1 MGLNVLQKFGIQICI
16 NTNTGHKL
24 HKNPKNGFIFKLLII
39 NYYELTETLQN
50 TDWLMCI
57 VKPSFKD
64 R

>member
-1 MGLNVLQKFGIQICI
+1 MGLNVLQNFGIQICI

-24 HKNPKNGFIFKLLII
+24 HNPKNGFIFKLLII
-39 NYYELTETLQN
+39 NYCELTETLQN
-50 TDWLMCI
+50 TDWLVCI